1 MRNDYKQRPRSN
13 FRGGGIALRGM
24 GAALRGGGIA
34 LRGMGAALGKG
45 GKLFGGKET
54 YGEELAEAKA
64 VKSKKIS
71 PKEFVKGEK
80 SEKHK
85 GEELKSLAKQAKAI
99 KSGKKSP
106 EAYAKEETAEPM
118 KKGGRAKKKY
128 GGKC

>member
-1 MRNDYKQRPRSN
+1 MRNDFKQRPRPA

-34 LRGMGAALGKG
+34 LRGMGAALKDG

-54 YGEELAEAKA
+54 YKEELAEAKA
-64 VKSKKIS
+64 VKSGKIS
-71 PKEFVKGEK
+71 PKAFVKGEK

-85 GEELKSLAKQAKAI
+85 GEELKSLSKQAKMI

-106 EAYAKEETAEPM
+106 EAYAKEEVAEYM
-118 KKGGRAKKKY
+118 KKGGKAKKK
-128 GGKC
+128 KK